1 MKKELIVCELFETV
15 TEETDSEIVT
25 EWQGQIGMWDYYITF
40 AVYTLLPIRNILK
53 TIKSDS
59 K

>member
-1 MKKELIVCELFETV
+1 MKKLLVCELFEIV

-25 EWQGQIGMWDYYITF
+25 EWQGQLGMLDYYITF

-53 TIKSDS
+53 TIKRDS